1 MKAGYAITTYKIQ
14 LNYKHLDWF
23 KQTQSLFDAVLAFYY
38 KLLEKQP
45 ETLELS
51 NQNLLRHLELQT
63 IKQRDGTKPE
73 IPLPFEKIPLY
84 FRRAAINAAISMYR
98 SYMGKLKNWAEKQIK
113 NEKPS
118 PPKRLHMSM
127 LYYKGMYKDFDEKSI
142 LLKLYTGRAWAW
154 VKHRYTGR
162 PFPENAELM
171 SPTVVI
177 KKKKVMLH
185 IPVKEIVED
194 GRTAKE
200 RVKQHESFVAVAL
213 TTSDSLAVCTT
224 IQADSGAMPLF
235 YQGWKKELAHRRKQQ
250 LLGYTKRSS
259 APENVIGRPNLKYY
273 QITRVTDHYAHEV
286 SRKIV
291 DYAVRQGAKLIVM
304 PGYSN
309 SFAKGTLP
317 YLKTNVMDFIG
328 RRIIRYTSYK
338 AWQAGIVVTFNSV
351 GNAKKECYHCGSVIY
366 KYNAEY
372 QPPSQN
378 FYGGKNFRCKEGH
391 KGSTAL
397 NTARNI
403 GKSFYGAFMKRL
415 VDGLVYINR

>member
-1 MKAGYAITTYKIQ
+1 MSAGYAITTYKIQ

-98 SYMGKLKNWAEKQIK
+98 SYMGKLKTWAEKQIK

-171 SPTVVI
+171 SPTIVI

-194 GRTAKE
+194 ARTAKE

-213 TTSDSLAVCTT
+213 TTSDTLAVCTT
-224 IQADSGAMPLF
+224 IQADGSASHPYFIKG
-235 YQGWKKELAHRRKQQ
+235 GKELAHRRKQ

-259 APENVIGRPNLKYY
+259 APENVNGRPNLKYY
-273 QITRVTDHYAHEV
+273 QKITRVTDHYAHEV

-403 GKSFYGAFMKRL
+403 GKSFYGAFYEKA
-415 VDGLVYINR
+415 G